1 MRPGRAGPHRR
12 PCSCRFLRQVL
23 VARRMWQAMRP
34 KLQQYQS
41 VAAEFRSLSD
51 ELDDLPPVVV
61 HSRTEPQASLVRSS
75 STKRGQACILSSK
88 ACAGL
93 SADFQEIRSGACR
106 PGRKPDGVG
115 HEGAEVGH
123 QVRVAL
129 VGCKPD
135 QHRRVRDLLV
145 RRCQRPSVVRGSGGA
160 WSGVACAILI
170 RCSESVALESTKKLL
185 NITSA

>member
-1 MRPGRAGPHRR
+1 
-12 PCSCRFLRQVL
+12 
-23 VARRMWQAMRP
+23 MRP

-93 SADFQEIRSGACR
+93 SAQEHADPAESPTELATKVQRSVIKCGWHLSAANRTNIVVFVIYSCGDVKGR
-106 PGRKPDGVG
+106 LSCVVLVEPGL
-115 HEGAEVGH
+115 EWLA
-123 QVRVAL
+123 Q
-129 VGCKPD
+129 
-135 QHRRVRDLLV
+135 
-145 RRCQRPSVVRGSGGA
+145 SS
-160 WSGVACAILI
+160 SGVLKA
-170 RCSESVALESTKKLL
+170 
-185 NITSA
+185 